1 LKERERPCR
10 ILRMAE
16 EANPGIEEVS
26 LGKHGGIGGE
36 IRGRNR
42 AVGGNP

>member
-1 LKERERPCR
+1 LKEREKPCR
-10 ILRMAE
+10 ILMMAE
-16 EANPGIEEVS
+16 EAPGIEEVS
-26 LGKHGGIGGE
+26 HGEHRGISGE